1 MGPIDPNE
9 DNRRTVHVSQPNT
22 TRQGLWIGPHVFH
35 MRFDTIDVRV
45 NTKRIYHRRLY
56 TLHFLAFGHD
66 KSGLLSSIWVLFS
79 ARCACKRL
87 LLSSLFM
94 LPQWRYEMI
103 SYSPL
108 RTVLQ
113 WKFSSAWHA
122 IPKLSSSRFSHGKL
136 KLANSSWCVWT
147 AQKHSAN
154 TLANRWRQI

>member
-1 MGPIDPNE
+1 MRTRLTAKSSNTLNEYDARQLVPFVSISHVEGIKPRMGPIDPNE

-35 MRFDTIDVRV
+35 MKFDTIDVRV

-79 ARCACKRL
+79 TTCACKRL

-94 LPQWRYEMI
+94 LPQ
-103 SYSPL
+103 
-108 RTVLQ
+108 
-113 WKFSSAWHA
+113 
-122 IPKLSSSRFSHGKL
+122 
-136 KLANSSWCVWT
+136 
-147 AQKHSAN
+147 
-154 TLANRWRQI
+154 